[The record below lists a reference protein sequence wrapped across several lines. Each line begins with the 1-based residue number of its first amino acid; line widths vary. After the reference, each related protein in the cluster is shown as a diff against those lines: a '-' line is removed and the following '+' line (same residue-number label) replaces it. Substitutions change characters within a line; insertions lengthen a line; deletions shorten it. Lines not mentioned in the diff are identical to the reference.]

1 MAEVNELLHSYK
13 KIGIDT
19 AIFIYHFES
28 NQKYFPITRMILKLL
43 DSGSIS
49 AVTSEI
55 TIMEILVRPLQFEKF
70 DVADEYET
78 LLDNFPNLEI
88 KAIDRKVSRRAAEI
102 RAKYDLKPAD
112 AIQVSTALVNGANAF
127 ISNDLSFK
135 KVDELDILLLE
146 ELIHGLEQ

>member
-1 MAEVNELLHSYK
+1 
-13 KIGIDT
+13 
-19 AIFIYHFES
+19 
-28 NQKYFPITRMILKLL
+28 MILRLL
-43 DSGSIS
+43 NSGSIS

-55 TIMEILVRPLQFEKF
+55 TIMEILVRPLQFGKF

-88 KAIDRKVSRRAAEI
+88 KAIDRKVSMRAAEI

-146 ELIHGLEQ
+146 ELIHSLEQ